1 MPRRVSQ
8 YPAESELAILSVL
21 WREGPCT
28 VRKVHELLQDD
39 GRDTGMT
46 TTLKTMQIMVEKGFL
61 SRSDTRPHLYS
72 PATPAEETQAG
83 LLKDLAHK
91 AFDGSVRNLLVRA
104 VQDAGLSQ
112 DELQEIRRLIDGA
125 RRSGKGG
132 GK

>member
-1 MPRRVSQ
+1 MVRRTKNFTSRFFAAQAGQALVLV
-8 YPAESELAILSVL
+8 LAFVMLGSLIILPTL
-21 WREGPCT
+21 A
-28 VRKVHELLQDD
+28 L
-39 GRDTGMT
+39 MT

-61 SRSDTRPHLYS
+61 TRSDTRPHLYS

-112 DELQEIRRLIDGA
+112 DELQEVRRLIDVA